1 MKLNFLKM
9 DSSNSEETSKK
20 NFQKEVEDSVAQ
32 TTPFLQTE
40 IEENLSVKKIPN
52 LFRSESLPSI
62 DDSSE
67 LPDIIIRRP
76 NSRIIPQL
84 TEIHG
89 KMEILPNDSIMAK
102 DPPEPTI
109 CKNDKT
115 GEIFGLRCT
124 CENKNWAGKTIVRCS
139 KCGFFCHGE
148 CVGVARVTPFI
159 EQHFIC
165 PFCEGFALRC
175 TCGNNMKYDEPI
187 IKCVICGYYTHK
199 SCAHLL
205 FGRNPPHFVCSFC
218 GGAMTFPVP
227 HFFFPKTTIVS
238 DFTKTIEKER
248 IEFTAK
254 IPEGDFN
261 AEIMKLLDKSELGF
275 LETVKYLFNLFGSNA
290 FDYGHEFWR
299 TFVTTIANIFDV
311 PKITVMDAI
320 DELVQNFL
328 YKKMKKNSQ
337 LKAIPGLAISDSILP
352 NVMSE
357 QLTKLSSMPSRARL
371 TLTDK
376 MTVVSNNDIAV
387 GDFICSIPGLLC
399 HQDEIRAEEGIP
411 RTCIMIP
418 GTPICIDVSQSTNT
432 IVKHIR
438 RSFNFNCVIKLQSV
452 DGSPVVMMYATRAR
466 GPLGDERSSS
476 GPAIPKGE
484 ELLLPFDTDMPYPVE
499 KQPWKIKRVK
509 PPQKIK
515 AKSKGKQKVKKETS
529 TEEKTQTSVISSDT
543 VNANT
548 SEQQKETKV
557 VVKPTNDNESTVHK
571 TKAKHV
577 SNSSNGSKT
586 KAKPIEA
593 NVKLTLLS
601 SFTEDGLSPIP
612 IIIKND
618 ENDDVDIKLIARQ
631 RHKSHVLHKDSDQ
644 EN

>member
-1 MKLNFLKM
+1 MKLNFQKM
-9 DSSNSEETSKK
+9 NSSNSEETSKRS
-20 NFQKEVEDSVAQ
+20 FQKEAEDSAAQ
-32 TTPFLQTE
+32 TSPFLQTE
-40 IEENLSVKKIPN
+40 IGNDQSVKKIQN

-67 LPDIIIRRP
+67 LPNIIIRRP

-84 TEIHG
+84 TGKQG

-109 CKNDKT
+109 CKNEKT
-115 GEIFGLRCT
+115 GEMFGLRCT
-124 CENKNWAGKTIVRCS
+124 CEDKKWGGKTIVRCS
-139 KCGFFCHGE
+139 KCGFFCHGQ
-148 CVGVARVTPFI
+148 CVGVARVTPFL
-159 EQHFIC
+159 EQHFTC
-165 PFCEGFALRC
+165 PYCNGFALRC
-175 TCGNNMKYDEPI
+175 TCGKNMKYDEPI

-218 GGAMTFPVP
+218 GGTMMFPVP
-227 HFFFPKTTIVS
+227 HFFFPKATIVN

-254 IPEGDFN
+254 MPEGEFN
-261 AEIMKLLDKSELGF
+261 TEIKKLLDKSELGF

-328 YKKMKKNSQ
+328 YKKTKKNIQ
-337 LKAIPGLAISDSILP
+337 LKAIPGLTISDSILS
-352 NVMSE
+352 NVMGE
-357 QLTKLSSMPSRARL
+357 QLTKLSSMPTRARL
-371 TLTDK
+371 TLTNK

-387 GDFICSIPGLLC
+387 GDFIGSVPGLLC
-399 HQDEIRAEEGIP
+399 HQDEIRAEDGIP
-411 RTCIMIP
+411 STCIVIP
-418 GTPICIDVSQSTNT
+418 GTPICVDVSQSTNSMF
-432 IVKHIR
+432 KHIR
-438 RSFNFNCVIKLQSV
+438 RSFNFNCIVKLQSV
-452 DGSPVVMMYATRAR
+452 DGSPTVMMYATRAR

-484 ELLLPFDTDMPYPVE
+484 ELLLPFDTDMPYPIE
-499 KQPWKIKRVK
+499 KQPWKVKRVK

-515 AKSKGKQKVKKETS
+515 AKAKGKPKVKKETVQ
-529 TEEKTQTSVISSDT
+529 EEKQPSVVASDA
-543 VNANT
+543 VNAN
-548 SEQQKETKV
+548 EQQKEAKV
-557 VVKPTNDNESTVHK
+557 AVKPANDNESTVHK
-571 TKAKHV
+571 TKAKHASSP
-577 SNSSNGSKT
+577 SNYNKT

-612 IIIKND
+612 IIIKNE
-618 ENDDVDIKLIARQ
+618 ENDDADIKLIAMQ
-631 RHKSHVLHKDSDQ
+631 RHRNHVLHKD
-644 EN
+644 